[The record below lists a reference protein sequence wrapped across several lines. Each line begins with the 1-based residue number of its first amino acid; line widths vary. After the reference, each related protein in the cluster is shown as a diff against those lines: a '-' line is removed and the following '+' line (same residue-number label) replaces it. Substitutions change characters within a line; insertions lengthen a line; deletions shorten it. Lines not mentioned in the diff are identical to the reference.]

1 MRSYHGKK
9 AVRQNVMCPQKH
21 CQGEHGWCGTVPMNG
36 DSETVAWPT
45 IDSGW
50 GYCTDDCRGDYY
62 CFNRHISTFPSGS
75 KNEQQPADYES

>member
-50 GYCTDDCRGDYY
+50 GYCTDDCRGDY
-62 CFNRHISTFPSGS
+62 CLNLHISIFLSGVKTECGQPSNNKS
-75 KNEQQPADYES
+75 